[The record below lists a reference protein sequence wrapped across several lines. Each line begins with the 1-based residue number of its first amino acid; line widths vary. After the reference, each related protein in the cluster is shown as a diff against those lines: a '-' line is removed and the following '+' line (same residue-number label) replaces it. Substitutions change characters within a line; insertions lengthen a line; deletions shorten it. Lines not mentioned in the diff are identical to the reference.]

1 MIGKLIQIE
10 GTEAITDGFIVGD
23 CPETIQIGKKVLIF
37 APNDEGTFRH
47 VETASVSEVL
57 SKKVADTTFKCNDG
71 NTFMLSILG
80 PGSVMME
87 NGGAY

>member
-10 GTEAITDGFIVGD
+10 GTPVITDGFVTGD
-23 CPETIQIGKKVLIF
+23 CTETVEVGKHIRVF

-47 VETASVSEVL
+47 VETARVTEVIERHTT
-57 SKKVADTTFKCNDG
+57 DTKFLCNDG